1 MPPLLAIENL
11 AVSYGTGARALHDA
25 SLEIEEG
32 EFVALLGA
40 NGAGKTTL
48 LRAVSALLP
57 NHGGKIASGKVFA
70 FGHDMRKVAG
80 HMAARIGIGQVFEG
94 RRILRDFTVE
104 ENLQAGGIAADI
116 GFVKRRIAELYE
128 AFPILAERRGHPAGL
143 LSGGEQQILA
153 IGRALVGDP
162 KLLLLDEPSL
172 GLAPI
177 MIDQVARTIRAVRE
191 LGKTVLL
198 VEQNARLALDLTDRA
213 YVIQNGVT
221 VMAAQS
227 KELQQETVMQQF
239 YIGFGEGTERIRHRE
254 PVQVNS

>member
-1 MPPLLAIENL
+1 
-11 AVSYGTGARALHDA
+11 
-25 SLEIEEG
+25 
-32 EFVALLGA
+32 
-40 NGAGKTTL
+40 
-48 LRAVSALLP
+48 
-57 NHGGKIASGKVFA
+57 
-70 FGHDMRKVAG
+70 MRKVAG
-80 HMAARIGIGQVFEG
+80 HKAARIGIGQVFEG

-104 ENLQAGGIAADI
+104 ENLQAGGIAADT
-116 GFVKRRIAELYE
+116 GSVKRRIAELYA
-128 AFPILAERRGHPAGL
+128 AFPILGERRGHAAGL

-177 MIDQVARTIRAVRE
+177 MIDQIARTIRALRD

-213 YVIQNGVT
+213 YVIQNGMT

-239 YIGFGEGTERIRHRE
+239 YIGFGEGTDRIRTRG
-254 PVQVNS
+254 PVGVTT